1 MLKFNS
7 GAKGE
12 PAKIVASG
20 STLDIVTDIGQMI
33 VGIHSQLRKSC
44 PADAAVF
51 QAAVRQ
57 MVNDPEIH
65 LWDMDVQAAF
75 GMAMSVPKKEG
86 AADGA

>member
-7 GAKGE
+7 GVKGE
-12 PAKIVASG
+12 PAHLMASG
-20 STLDIVTDIGQMI
+20 STIDIATDIGQLI
-33 VGIHSQLRKSC
+33 VGIHSQLRKSN

-51 QAAVRQ
+51 QAAVRK

-65 LWDMDVQAAF
+65 LWDLDVQADF
-75 GMAMSVPKKEG
+75 GMAMSVPKKKG

>member
-12 PAKIVASG
+12 PAHLVASG
-20 STLDIVTDIGQMI
+20 STLDIATDIGQLI
-33 VGIHSQLRKSC
+33 VGIHSQMRKSD
-44 PADAAVF
+44 PVGAAVF
-51 QAAVRQ
+51 QAAVRK

-65 LWDMDVQAAF
+65 LWDLDVQAEF

-86 AADGA
+86 GA